1 MCYAQEGG
9 TGAEES
15 DKVLYEL
22 GEARRWGGGGEEEVP
37 WNPLSQLMMGNR

>member
-22 GEARRWGGGGEEEVP
+22 GEARRWGGGRGGSSLEPTLAV
-37 WNPLSQLMMGNR
+37 NDG